1 MPLQSHIKGA
11 NVFHPMQGTLSD
23 VLGLPTMENNGNE
36 YGGEVGGD
44 DFADWPPSDEETSRI
59 NFGSINMPL
68 TLLTTPAPT
77 PHSDVPALTRL
88 ATPFPPSYPAMPVLS
103 AIHKQKFSALTASG
117 SPFSSISTSPSST
130 PGPSAKRCHISK
142 MLPDHD
148 PEDIAMGERMDNF
161 TEAFRVATG
170 TASTG
175 VEVSPIHKRHAIRSA
190 QELEVDLSDTDLTAL
205 VDLFHTDVSA
215 VDTYMELKRD
225 SLRKVWITNQL
236 SRI

>member
-1 MPLQSHIKGA
+1 MQSIMPPQSRIKGA

-36 YGGEVGGD
+36 DGGEVGGD
-44 DFADWPPSDEETSRI
+44 DPADWLPFDEETDRI

-88 ATPFPPSYPAMPVLS
+88 ATPFPPSYPAMPVPS
-103 AIHKQKFSALTASG
+103 AIHKRKFSALAASE

-130 PGPSAKRCHISK
+130 PGPSAKRHHISK
-142 MLPDHD
+142 TLPDRD

-161 TEAFRVATG
+161 TKAFRVATG

-175 VEVSPIHKRHAIRSA
+175 VEVSPIRKRCAIRSA
-190 QELEVDLSDTDLTAL
+190 QELEVDLSDTDLAAL
-205 VDLFHTDVSA
+205 VDLFRSDVSA
-215 VDTYMELKRD
+215 ADTYMELKWD
-225 SLRKVWITNQL
+225 SLRKVWITN
-236 SRI
+236 